1 MCYGPHATQFT
12 YSLTHLLTYSHYL
25 LTHLLSLLTHL
36 VEAGASERRPRD
48 KEITWPVVARLD
60 VAHGTL
66 QCAAEEGVAWRCG
79 HEGDLHL
86 VRVGVEV
93 RVGVGVG
100 VGVSVRVSAVMKEIC
115 TEVWLH
121 APHLSRHVSL
131 APPPRHNSGHQSRA
145 STSVS
150 HGRSSACSR
159 TRGTSSAS
167 R

>member
-1 MCYGPHATQFT
+1 MLRTARCSAQRKKAWP
-12 YSLTHLLTYSHYL
+12 
-25 LTHLLSLLTHL
+25 
-36 VEAGASERRPRD
+36 GAAAM
-48 KEITWPVVARLD
+48 KEICTWLGFGVRL
-60 VAHGTL
+60 GF
-66 QCAAEEGVAWRCG
+66 
-79 HEGDLHL
+79 
-86 VRVGVEV
+86 RVGF
-93 RVGVGVG
+93 GVGVG
-100 VGVSVRVSAVMKEIC
+100 VRVRVSAVIHEVC